1 MIWKMCIFSYI
12 IKLVYGN
19 CKYFIIYIVFI
30 VVFVWEV
37 YEYGI
42 DVYL

>member
-1 MIWKMCIFSYI
+1 MCIFSYI
-12 IKLVYGN
+12 VKLVYGN
-19 CKYFIIYIVFI
+19 CKYFINYIVFI
-30 VVFVWEV
+30 LVFVWEV